1 MNWKKLSTPI
11 KVGIIAAALGMTLAV
26 IGILR
31 GVVPA
36 NFFSIVLAL
45 LISGLSWGIVA
56 WAIATAASDVEH
68 DLAEADAE
76 DNETKIETD

>member
-76 DNETKIETD
+76 DSETKIETD